1 MKTHKRKAFAITA
14 GVKSALWI
22 ASLLASMSATPVIG
36 QTSLPLS
43 FDSLGPTVQSLT
55 TDTGRTIHFVDDGYE
70 DGLPVVFTGG
80 LGTSVRVIR
89 LLDFL
94 ETMRRDLKLRFIT
107 VERNGFGQTEFDD
120 SLTMTDYVSD
130 VETVLSHLQIDRDTA
145 KIAERHAG
153 RILSVHMAATSPAIG
168 NPQRCSNGRS
178 SPYAEMLRYPMR
190 FFGFPEN
197 SPLHRIKGFQDTA
210 YDEAARARG
219 QSAELAPLLHELTLY
234 CTEPP
239 MDSGHITAPVYVY
252 LGLQDR
258 SG

>member
-22 ASLLASMSATPVIG
+22 ASLLASMSATPVIR
-36 QTSLPLS
+36 L
-43 FDSLGPTVQSLT
+43 TVLQSLK
-55 TDTGRTIHFVDDGYE
+55 TDTGRTIHFVDDGNE

-130 VETVLSHLQIDRDTA
+130 VETVLSHLQIDRFDLISGGGPYTA

-168 NPQRCSNGRS
+168 NPQRCSNGSS

-210 YDEAARARG
+210 YDEAARAHNLRG

-234 CTEPP
+234 CTEPL
-239 MDSGHITAPVYVY
+239 MDSGHITAPVYARAA
-252 LGLQDR
+252 G
-258 SG
+258 